1 MNTNILKIKKKRT
14 KFIKDLHPDEPPTF
28 LGPTSLTPKNY
39 PTPNIK

>member
-28 LGPTSLTPKNY
+28 YGQHPSPKKITPHQK
-39 PTPNIK
+39 

>member
-28 LGPTSLTPKNY
+28 FRANIPHPKKLPHTKNE
-39 PTPNIK
+39 